1 MSHKFGFLL
10 LTEAGWHWTV
20 LGCWSYLSCGW
31 QIWFCFLKRSIL
43 THSFTSVYLEQ
54 WFHSKLSTLSITL
67 WENPPTNRHT
77 LTNKTKKQ
85 LKQMH
90 NRAMLSIFPHKDLR
104 FVFKI
109 FVRDSDKMVKER
121 MVTSSDK
128 FKMGLWNGDNTS
140 ALPYSN
146 EVCAFFILSF
156 KWRKRVFCAFF
167 SRVHFYY
174 NPGDFP

>member
-1 MSHKFGFLL
+1 MSKLSQNFDLLTQTSEKNKLKTEKITEKFELPSSNFQIMSHKFGFLL

-90 NRAMLSIFPHKDLR
+90 N
-104 FVFKI
+104 KI
-109 FVRDSDKMVKER
+109 R
-121 MVTSSDK
+121 
-128 FKMGLWNGDNTS
+128 
-140 ALPYSN
+140 
-146 EVCAFFILSF
+146 
-156 KWRKRVFCAFF
+156 
-167 SRVHFYY
+167 
-174 NPGDFP
+174 